1 MNDFDYDALQKK
13 RVAASARR
21 RKSGSRSRRVSL
33 PSDHLTQKEL
43 KAMCGEVQSYDMASP
58 IQWSAFLTWPRDL
71 QQEYI
76 FKLQAD
82 YGATGEMLA
91 ECFATSHATVIR
103 GLEESGIRL
112 VPQPRRISRE
122 AALERVRRW
131 RGFLYGGDGEPTT
144 GEPTGDT
151 TGETTGEATVKTT
164 EEEEPTEAVKEQ
176 TSPDSPPA
184 EQVVPSLLSL
194 TEVSYTLK
202 GLDTGSLVALLS
214 TLPLPRAPFTVTL
227 TVTAEPL
234 RAGVEA
240 G

>member
-1 MNDFDYDALQKK
+1 MNDFDYDAYQKK

-21 RKSGSRSRRVSL
+21 HKCGSRSRYVGL

-43 KAMCGEVQSYDMASP
+43 RAMSGEVQSYNMNAP
-58 IQWSAFLTWPRDL
+58 VRWSAFLTWPRDL

-76 FKLQAD
+76 SKLQAD

-91 ECFATSHATVIR
+91 ECFATSRATVIR

-112 VPQPRRISRE
+112 VPQPRRISKE
-122 AALERVRRW
+122 TALERVRRW

>member
-1 MNDFDYDALQKK
+1 
-13 RVAASARR
+13 
-21 RKSGSRSRRVSL
+21 
-33 PSDHLTQKEL
+33 
-43 KAMCGEVQSYDMASP
+43 MASP
-58 IQWSAFLTWPRDL
+58 IRWSAFLTWPRDL

-76 FKLQAD
+76 SKLQAD

-91 ECFATSHATVIR
+91 ECFATSRATVIK

-112 VPQPRRISRE
+112 VHQPRRIPRE

-131 RGFLYGGDGEPTT
+131 RGFLYGSDGNPATEEPTE
-144 GEPTGDT
+144 EPTE
-151 TGETTGEATVKTT
+151 ETTVETT
-164 EEEEPTEAVKEQ
+164 EEEEPVEAVKEQ
-176 TSPDSPPA
+176 TSPGSPPT
-184 EQVVPSLLSL
+184 EPDVPSLLSL

-202 GLDTGSLVALLS
+202 GLDTGSLAALLS

>member
-21 RKSGSRSRRVSL
+21 RKSGSRSRHVSL
-33 PSDHLTQKEL
+33 PSNHLTQKEL
-43 KAMCGEVQSYDMASP
+43 RAMCGEVQSYDMASP
-58 IQWSAFLTWPRDL
+58 IRWSAFLTWPRDL

-76 FKLQAD
+76 SKLQAD
-82 YGATGEMLA
+82 YGATGKMLA
-91 ECFATSHATVIR
+91 ECFATSRATVIN

-112 VPQPRRISRE
+112 VPQPRRIPRE
-122 AALERVRRW
+122 VALERAWRW
-131 RGFLYGGDGEPTT
+131 RIFLYGGDGEPATE
-144 GEPTGDT
+144 EPTEET
-151 TGETTGEATVKTT
+151 TGETAWGTT

-184 EQVVPSLLSL
+184 EPVVPSLLSL

>member
-21 RKSGSRSRRVSL
+21 RKSGSRSRHVSL

-58 IQWSAFLTWPRDL
+58 IRWSAFLTWPRDL

-76 FKLQAD
+76 SKLQAD

-91 ECFATSHATVIR
+91 ECFATSRATVIR

-131 RGFLYGGDGEPTT
+131 RGFLYGSDGDPTTEEPTR
-144 GEPTGDT
+144 ET
-151 TGETTGEATVKTT
+151 TGETT
-164 EEEEPTEAVKEQ
+164 EEGEPTEAVKEQ

-184 EQVVPSLLSL
+184 EPVVPSLLSL

-202 GLDTGSLVALLS
+202 GLDTGSLAALLS
-214 TLPLPRAPFTVTL
+214 TLPLPRAPFTMTL

>member
-13 RVAASARR
+13 CVAASARR
-21 RKSGSRSRRVSL
+21 RKSGSRSRHVSL

-76 FKLQAD
+76 SKLQAD

-91 ECFATSHATVIR
+91 ECFATSRATVIR

-112 VPQPRRISRE
+112 VPQPHRISRE

-131 RGFLYGGDGEPTT
+131 RGFLYGSDGNPATEEP
-144 GEPTGDT
+144 
-151 TGETTGEATVKTT
+151 TGETTEETTVETT
-164 EEEEPTEAVKEQ
+164 EKEEPTEAVKEQ
-176 TSPDSPPA
+176 TSPDSPPT
-184 EQVVPSLLSL
+184 EPVVPSLLSL

-214 TLPLPRAPFTVTL
+214 TLPLTRAPFTVTL

>member
-21 RKSGSRSRRVSL
+21 RKSGSRSRHVSL

-58 IQWSAFLTWPRDL
+58 VRWSAFLTWPRDL

-76 FKLQAD
+76 SKLQAD

-91 ECFATSHATVIR
+91 ECFATSRATVIR

-131 RGFLYGGDGEPTT
+131 RGFLYGSDGGPATEEP
-144 GEPTGDT
+144 
-151 TGETTGEATVKTT
+151 TGETTEETT
-164 EEEEPTEAVKEQ
+164 EETTVETTEEGEPTEAVKEQ

>member
-58 IQWSAFLTWPRDL
+58 IQWSAFLTWPRDI

-76 FKLQAD
+76 SKLQAD

-91 ECFATSHATVIR
+91 ECFATSRATVIR

-112 VPQPRRISRE
+112 VPQPRRTSKE

-131 RGFLYGGDGEPTT
+131 RGFLYGSDGDPTTKEPT
-144 GEPTGDT
+144 E
-151 TGETTGEATVKTT
+151 ETTMETTVETT
-164 EEEEPTEAVKEQ
+164 EEEEPMEAVKEQ
-176 TSPDSPPA
+176 TSPDSPPT
-184 EQVVPSLLSL
+184 EPDVPSLLSL

-202 GLDTGSLVALLS
+202 GLDTGSLAALLS
-214 TLPLPRAPFTVTL
+214 TLPLSRAPFTVTL
-227 TVTAEPL
+227 TVADEPL

>member
-76 FKLQAD
+76 SKLQAD

-91 ECFATSHATVIR
+91 ECFATSRATVIR

-131 RGFLYGGDGEPTT
+131 RGFLYGSDGDPTTEEPT
-144 GEPTGDT
+144 E
-151 TGETTGEATVKTT
+151 EITVKTA
-164 EEEEPTEAVKEQ
+164 EEEEPVEAVKEQ

-184 EQVVPSLLSL
+184 EPDVPSLLPL

-214 TLPLPRAPFTVTL
+214 ALPLPRAPFTVTL
-227 TVTAEPL
+227 TVDAEPL

>member
-1 MNDFDYDALQKK
+1 
-13 RVAASARR
+13 
-21 RKSGSRSRRVSL
+21 
-33 PSDHLTQKEL
+33 
-43 KAMCGEVQSYDMASP
+43 MCGEVQSYDMASP
-58 IQWSAFLTWPRDL
+58 VRWSAFLTWPRDL

-76 FKLQAD
+76 SKLQAD

-112 VPQPRRISRE
+112 VPQPRRIPRE
-122 AALERVRRW
+122 AALERARRW
-131 RGFLYGGDGEPTT
+131 RGFLYGSDGDPTTEEPTR
-144 GEPTGDT
+144 
-151 TGETTGEATVKTT
+151 ETTGETT

-176 TSPDSPPA
+176 TSPDSPPT
-184 EQVVPSLLSL
+184 EPDVPSLLSL
-194 TEVSYTLK
+194 TEVSYALK
-202 GLDTGSLVALLS
+202 GLDTGSLAALLS

>member
-58 IQWSAFLTWPRDL
+58 IQWSAFLTWPRDI

-76 FKLQAD
+76 SKLQAD

-91 ECFATSHATVIR
+91 ECFATSRATVIR

-112 VPQPRRISRE
+112 VPQPRRTSKE

-131 RGFLYGGDGEPTT
+131 RGFLYGSDGDPTTKEPT
-144 GEPTGDT
+144 E
-151 TGETTGEATVKTT
+151 ETTMETTVETT
-164 EEEEPTEAVKEQ
+164 EEEEPMEAVKEQ
-176 TSPDSPPA
+176 TSPDSPPT
-184 EQVVPSLLSL
+184 EPDVPSLLSL

-202 GLDTGSLVALLS
+202 GLDTGSLAALLS
-214 TLPLPRAPFTVTL
+214 TLPLSRGPFTVTL
-227 TVTAEPL
+227 TVADEPL

>member
-21 RKSGSRSRRVSL
+21 RKSGSRSRHVSL

-58 IQWSAFLTWPRDL
+58 VRWSAFLTWPRDL

-76 FKLQAD
+76 SKLQAD

-91 ECFATSHATVIR
+91 ECFATSRATVIR

-131 RGFLYGGDGEPTT
+131 RGFLYGSDGNPATAA
-144 GEPTGDT
+144 P
-151 TGETTGEATVKTT
+151 TGETTEETTVETT
-164 EEEEPTEAVKEQ
+164 EAEEPMEAVKEQ
-176 TSPDSPPA
+176 TRPDSPPT
-184 EQVVPSLLSL
+184 EPDVPRLLPL
-194 TEVSYTLK
+194 TAVRSTLK
-202 GLDTGSLVALLS
+202 GLDTGSLAALLS
-214 TLPLPRAPFTVTL
+214 ILPLPRAPFTVTL

>member
-1 MNDFDYDALQKK
+1 
-13 RVAASARR
+13 
-21 RKSGSRSRRVSL
+21 
-33 PSDHLTQKEL
+33 
-43 KAMCGEVQSYDMASP
+43 MCGEVQSYDMASP
-58 IQWSAFLTWPRDL
+58 VRWSAFLTWPRDL

-76 FKLQAD
+76 SKLQAD

-91 ECFATSHATVIR
+91 ECFATSRATVIR

-131 RGFLYGGDGEPTT
+131 RGFLYGSDGGPAT
-144 GEPTGDT
+144 GEPTR
-151 TGETTGEATVKTT
+151 ETTGETT
-164 EEEEPTEAVKEQ
+164 EEEEPMEAVKEQ
-176 TSPDSPPA
+176 TRPDSPPT
-184 EQVVPSLLSL
+184 EPDVPSLLSL

>member
-21 RKSGSRSRRVSL
+21 RKSGSRSRHVSL

-58 IQWSAFLTWPRDL
+58 IRWSAFLTWPRDL

-76 FKLQAD
+76 SKLQAD
-82 YGATGEMLA
+82 YGATVEMLA
-91 ECFATSHATVIR
+91 ECFATSRATVIR

-112 VPQPRRISRE
+112 VPQPRRISKE

-131 RGFLYGGDGEPTT
+131 RGFLYGSDGNPATEEPT
-144 GEPTGDT
+144 E
-151 TGETTGEATVKTT
+151 ETTVETTVETT
-164 EEEEPTEAVKEQ
+164 EKEEPTEAVKEQ
-176 TSPDSPPA
+176 TSPDSPPT
-184 EQVVPSLLSL
+184 EPVVPSLLSL

-202 GLDTGSLVALLS
+202 GLDTGSLVALFS

-227 TVTAEPL
+227 TVAAEPL
-234 RAGVEA
+234 RSGVEA